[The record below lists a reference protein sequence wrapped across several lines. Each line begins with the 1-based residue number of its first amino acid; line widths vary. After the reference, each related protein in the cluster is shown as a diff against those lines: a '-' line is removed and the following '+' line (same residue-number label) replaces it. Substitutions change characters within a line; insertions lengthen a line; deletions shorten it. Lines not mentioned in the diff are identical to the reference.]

1 MDQSTSRNLLLSKPQ
16 EARRRYLARW
26 HKLKRPD
33 LMMKRWPS
41 SSKDS
46 RRRLRV
52 ARDSQARPKPRGSAH
67 ASNAVSLVILL
78 LTVPTMIV
86 IRTKGIKGRRRSIT
100 RRPRARHISE
110 RSGIRIAPPPT
121 PTMKDSPPPPSTS
134 HLSSPTSVTY
144 ALWQGRRRYVIKAMS
159 LMILLVMMSLVMKK

>member
-1 MDQSTSRNLLLSKPQ
+1 MDRSTSRNLLLSKQQ
-16 EARRRYLARW
+16 EARRRYLVRW
-26 HKLKRPD
+26 HKLRQPY

-52 ARDSQARPKPRGSAH
+52 ARDSQARPKPKGSAH

-86 IRTKGIKGRRRSIT
+86 IRIKGTRGKRRRTI
-100 RRPRARHISE
+100 RRQKAR
-110 RSGIRIAPPPT
+110 RI
-121 PTMKDSPPPPSTS
+121 
-134 HLSSPTSVTY
+134 
-144 ALWQGRRRYVIKAMS
+144 
-159 LMILLVMMSLVMKK
+159 